1 MGKFSLNIKHYTASQ
16 LYGLDRHNLR
26 KTLRHSTNI
35 DSNRTHENKMLVG
48 GVNPLYYEA
57 KREIAERVN
66 GRITKASIYIS
77 EFIFT
82 LPKGIPVQEA
92 EHYFS
97 DCVEI
102 LGRVNNP
109 KNIVQAVI
117 HYDEPDAQPHMH
129 LDFCPI
135 TCDGKLS
142 RKKIFT
148 RESLTE
154 LQYGFPQK
162 LQELGWNIELPE
174 RTERGQYTKT
184 VNELKKQ
191 NDRLCAQIDALY
203 EERDE
208 LLEGNIDLAENL
220 LNHDLA
226 L

>member
-1 MGKFSLNIKHYTASQ
+1 
-16 LYGLDRHNLR
+16 
-26 KTLRHSTNI
+26 
-35 DSNRTHENKMLVG
+35 MLVG

-92 EHYFS
+92 ERYFS

-109 KNIVQAVI
+109 QNIVQAVI

-135 TCDGKLS
+135 TRDGKLS

-148 RESLTE
+148 RESLTK
-154 LQYGFPQK
+154 LQYGSPQK

-174 RTERGQYTKT
+174 KTERGQYTKT
-184 VNELKKQ
+184 VKELKKQ

-220 LNHDLA
+220 LNHDLE

>member
-1 MGKFSLNIKHYTASQ
+1 MGKFSMNIKHYTASQ
-16 LYGLDRHNLR
+16 LCGLDRHNLR
-26 KTLRHSTNI
+26 KTSHHSTNI
-35 DSNRTHENKMLVG
+35 DATKTHDNKILVG
-48 GVNPLYYEA
+48 GVRPLFYEA
-57 KREIAERVN
+57 KKQIAERVN
-66 GRITKASIYIS
+66 GRITKASIYVS

-82 LPKGIPVQEA
+82 LPKGIPLEKA

-97 DCVEI
+97 DCVQI
-102 LGRVNNP
+102 LENVNNP
-109 KNIVQAVI
+109 QNILQAVI

-135 TCDGKLS
+135 THDGKLS

-148 RESLTE
+148 RESLSK

-162 LQELGWNIELPE
+162 LQELGWDIELPE
-174 RTERGQYTKT
+174 KTERGQYTKT
-184 VNELKKQ
+184 VKELKKQ

-203 EERDE
+203 EEHDE